1 MYRQQL
7 RIGRMRK
14 LQLVLLLF
22 SILLNPLCLAGPW
35 QETLSAQTP
44 LPDQKGTVEPLNFDD
59 QRRELEQGIKHV
71 LVSQVEAWNKGNIEG
86 FMEGYWNSPDLTFI
100 SGADIVKG
108 WQPTLE
114 RYRRTYQQ
122 GGNEMGHLEFQDL
135 TIDLLSRR
143 AAAVTGKWGLTM
155 STGKHPHGVFTLI
168 FKRMPGGWKIVQDH
182 TSSAAQ

>member
-1 MYRQQL
+1 MYRWQL
-7 RIGRMRK
+7 RMSGMRK
-14 LQLVLLLF
+14 LQLLLVWF

-35 QETLSAQTP
+35 QGILCAQTP
-44 LPDQKGTVEPLNFDD
+44 APDQKQPVEPLTFED
-59 QRRELEQGIKHV
+59 QRAELEQSIKHV

-86 FMEGYWNSPDLTFI
+86 FMQGYWNSPDLIFM
-100 SGADIVKG
+100 SGANITKG

-114 RYRRTYQQ
+114 RYRRNYQQ

-143 AAAVTGKWGLTM
+143 AAVVTGKWALTM

-168 FKRMPGGWKIVQDH
+168 FKHMPGGWKIVQDH
-182 TSSAAQ
+182 TSSATQ